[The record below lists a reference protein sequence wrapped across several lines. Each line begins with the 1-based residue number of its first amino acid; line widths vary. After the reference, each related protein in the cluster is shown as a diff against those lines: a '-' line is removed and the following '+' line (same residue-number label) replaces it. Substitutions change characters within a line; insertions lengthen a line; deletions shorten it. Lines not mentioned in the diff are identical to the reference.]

1 MRRGALARPRRQG
14 YRFQREDLESF
25 AFAGLWEFASLGD
38 KEILSA
44 AIIVGDLNPL
54 VTAVHDRMPVIL
66 DPDDYDRW
74 LDPAT
79 EIRSLLRLFPAERMR
94 AEAVSRAV
102 SSVKNDT
109 EECIA
114 SIGEPPLTPGGR

>member
-1 MRRGALARPRRQG
+1 
-14 YRFQREDLESF
+14 
-25 AFAGLWEFASLGD
+25 
-38 KEILSA
+38 
-44 AIIVGDLNPL
+44 
-54 VTAVHDRMPVIL
+54 MPVIL